1 MSTMLSIME
10 LLLFIYICII
20 DLKNKIIHEK
30 SVFLILISGI
40 VRGLL
45 NSNMEGYYLGVC
57 SYPMPLILLYI
68 MEDYFKRELIGFGD
82 IKLLMGIGGLLS
94 YRNIGEIV
102 RFYQVV
108 YIVSGISVVIL
119 YPYFKYRGKRLEYI
133 PFAPFIV
140 IGYFIFIKIFR

>member
-1 MSTMLSIME
+1 ME

-45 NSNMEGYYLGVC
+45 NGNMEGYYLGVC

>member
-1 MSTMLSIME
+1 ME